1 VEVLTPAKT
10 KIATPV
16 GLKPTGVVLTGSVI
30 VLGANGRLGQACVA
44 AFHSEGWSVG
54 ALARSEPTTERLDH
68 VDYLVA
74 DALDPLA
81 LTRSVVGYDVIV
93 NAVNV
98 SYSGWAEMTPKLTE
112 AVARAAA
119 STGATV
125 IIPGNIYHYG
135 ADMPATLSEA
145 THASP
150 TTALGKVR
158 QTMERAYQSRAAMD
172 GFQALILRAG
182 DYLDGRRTGGWFD
195 SQIANKLDQGKITY
209 PGPLDVAHE
218 WAYLPDFARAIVALA
233 EHRETLP
240 AFCAMGFSGHNI
252 TGQQLVDG
260 LTATIGKHQTWRCA
274 VADVEAGEPFL
285 AQSQRCGGHG
295 LPLEQ
300 APRHRRRGI
309 QRFGTRFHAHA
320 PSPSTVRS
328 LRTAGDYQSIK

>member
-30 VLGANGRLGQACVA
+30 VLGANGRLGQACVK
-44 AFHSEGWSVG
+44 AFHDEGWSVG
-54 ALARSEPTTERLDH
+54 AFARSEPTTERLDH

-93 NAVNV
+93 NTVNV

-260 LTATIGKHQTWRCA
+260 LTATIGKPLKLGAVPWPMLKLVSLFSPNLKGVVDMAYLWNRPHAIDGAAFNALMPNFTHTPLSKALSEACA
-274 VADVEAGEPFL
+274 QL
-285 AQSQRCGGHG
+285 AITK
-295 LPLEQ
+295 L
-300 APRHRRRGI
+300 
-309 QRFGTRFHAHA
+309 
-320 PSPSTVRS
+320 
-328 LRTAGDYQSIK
+328 